1 METFDKPLLILLAF
15 SIELRK
21 LGFCNGPLFVNPF
34 FSLARYPFAGVVLLY
49 GVGAQAAT

>member
-1 METFDKPLLILLAF
+1 VETFDKPLLILLAF

-34 FSLARYPFAGVVLLY
+34 FPLARYPFAGVVLLY
-49 GVGAQAAT
+49 GVSAQAAT